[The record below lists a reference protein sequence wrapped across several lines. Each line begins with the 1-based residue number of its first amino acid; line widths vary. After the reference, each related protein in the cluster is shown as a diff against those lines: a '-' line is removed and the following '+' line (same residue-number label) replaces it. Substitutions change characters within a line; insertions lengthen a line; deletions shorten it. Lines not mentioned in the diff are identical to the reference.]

1 MPCLGASAT
10 LPRVKLVPPSVG
22 LFVGVFLALLGW
34 QADAVTD
41 SGLLLVGEQQREA
54 VFLFVQFLGWGG
66 GVGFGVTSLVGF
78 FRAITSRDSL
88 YAPYVEALAPV
99 AAEYGRSVERHP
111 RDGIGFAS
119 RAEGVR
125 LEVLVQPAGKGFIS
139 VWMQVPSRQRLLFV
153 PAAGGAAS
161 SDDVDWRLV
170 GQRGNWMLR
179 AEMPSVA
186 RPLLQED
193 GLVGDITALMRNREV
208 RAVKHD
214 QAGIEV
220 LSDLVPAEDVRR
232 VLKDILTACR
242 RLRRTNG

>member
-10 LPRVKLVPPSVG
+10 LTRVKLVPPSVG

-34 QADAVTD
+34 QADAVT
-41 SGLLLVGEQQREA
+41 SSALLFIGEERRD
-54 VFLFVQFLGWGG
+54 VVYLFIQIIGWGG
-66 GVGFGVTSLVGF
+66 GAAIGVTSLVGF
-78 FRAITSRDSL
+78 WRAINSRDAL
-88 YAPYVEALAPV
+88 YAPYVLALSPV
-99 AAEYGRSVERHP
+99 AAEYGRRVERHP

-125 LEVLVQPAGKGFIS
+125 LEVLVQPAGQGFIS
-139 VWMQVPSRQRLLFV
+139 VWMQAPSRQRLLFV
-153 PAAGGAAS
+153 PAASGSGAT
-161 SDDVDWRLV
+161 DDADWRLV
-170 GQRGNWMLR
+170 GQRGSWVLR

-186 RPLLQED
+186 RPLLSEG
-193 GLVGDITALMRNREV
+193 GLVEDITALMRHREL

-214 QAGIEV
+214 QNGIEV
-220 LSDLVPAEDVRR
+220 LSDLVPPEDLKR